1 MHSKGHF
8 VGSLAVGLALVAV
21 APPTVLGVPAVALV
35 PYAVVL
41 GVGIDLDHFLI
52 AWYNAGEPR
61 AIRAGLAHP
70 RRLLFD
76 QGALFEP
83 DEISSHERL
92 LTHVVIAGV
101 LTLATWTLSPT
112 LGLATA
118 ATLYVHVCSDLGWR
132 VYREHAGTVARSP

>member
-1 MHSKGHF
+1 MYSTGHF
-8 VGSLAVGLALVAV
+8 VGSLAVGLAMLAI
-21 APPTVLGVPAVALV
+21 APPTVLGVPAIALV

-41 GVGIDLDHFLI
+41 GVGIDLDHFCI

-70 RRLLFD
+70 RRLVFEQD
-76 QGALFEP
+76 ALFEAE
-83 DEISSHERL
+83 EISSHERL
-92 LTHVVIAGV
+92 FTHVVIAGC
-101 LTLATWTLSPT
+101 LTPAAWLLSPI

-132 VYREHAGTVARSP
+132 VYREHAGTVARNP